1 VSVPRAPAH
10 MGRARGRA
18 RGRACPSPYGSS
30 AWASGTHDA
39 ARHGD
44 AGTESTSEPPRGC
57 RHATDAE
64 MPLLLA
70 ALASRKEQV
79 VIRRLRLGIHEMS
92 VTHLIPLFMI
102 NSAYFGL
109 GRLNFFIKLS

>member
-1 VSVPRAPAH
+1 
-10 MGRARGRA
+10 
-18 RGRACPSPYGSS
+18 
-30 AWASGTHDA
+30 
-39 ARHGD
+39 
-44 AGTESTSEPPRGC
+44 
-57 RHATDAE
+57 